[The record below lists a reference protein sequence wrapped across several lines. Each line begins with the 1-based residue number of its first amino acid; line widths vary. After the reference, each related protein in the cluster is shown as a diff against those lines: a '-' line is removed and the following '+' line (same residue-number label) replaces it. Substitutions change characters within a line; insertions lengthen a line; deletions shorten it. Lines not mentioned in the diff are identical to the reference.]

1 VAKQKFGTGRGLDAL
16 FSSTPEDV
24 PVQQQQSPANS
35 AKVDEKAVPLLPI
48 ESIIPNPRQ
57 PRRAFR
63 EDDPKLLELCASIKE
78 HGLLQPI
85 VVTPLDKLEIK
96 STADS
101 WFGDDA
107 STSSGAF
114 SAQEQAARY
123 QIIAGERR
131 WRASRLAGL
140 KEVPAVI
147 KDVTQQQ
154 MLELA
159 LIENIQRADL
169 NPIEEA
175 LAYQALVEEFGLTH
189 EKVAQQVGKERTTIT
204 NSLRLLQLAPRV
216 REALINQ
223 LENFTEG
230 HARALIGITHEDDQ
244 VLAMEQVIALRLN
257 VRQTEELA
265 DRIKAKE
272 NIEEAIRN
280 VAPAPKRSPE
290 MESLE
295 GNFRNA
301 LMAKVDLK
309 CNAKGKGTL
318 VVHFNNQDEL
328 ESLYNRLVNHQQ

>member
-1 VAKQKFGTGRGLDAL
+1 VAKQKFGGSGRGLDAL
-16 FSSTPEDV
+16 FSSVPEDV
-24 PVQQQQSPANS
+24 SVQQQQPI
-35 AKVDEKAVPLLPI
+35 AKADEKAVPLLPI
-48 ESIIPNPRQ
+48 DSIIPNPRQ

-63 EDDPKLLELCASIKE
+63 EDDPKLLELSASIKE

-85 VVTPLDKLEIK
+85 VVTPLEKLEVAQSADGWFGADSPTS
-96 STADS
+96 STA
-101 WFGDDA
+101 F
-107 STSSGAF
+107 T
-114 SAQEQAARY
+114 AQGQVARY

-131 WRASRLAGL
+131 WRAARLAGL
-140 KEVPAVI
+140 TEVPAVI

-175 LAYQALVEEFGLTH
+175 LAYQALAEEFGLTH
-189 EKVAQQVGKERTTIT
+189 EKIAQRVGKERTTIT
-204 NSLRLLQLAPRV
+204 NSLRLLQLAPKV

-230 HARALIGITHEDDQ
+230 HARALVSIAHEEDQ
-244 VLAMEQVIALRLN
+244 ILAMEQVIALRLN
-257 VRQTEELA
+257 VRQTEELVE
-265 DRIKAKE
+265 RLKAKE

-280 VAPAPKRSPE
+280 VAPAPKRSSE
-290 MESLE
+290 LE
-295 GNFRNA
+295 NLETHFRDA

-318 VVHFNNQDEL
+318 VVHFNSQDEL
-328 ESLYNRLVNHQQ
+328 EGLYNRLVNHQQ